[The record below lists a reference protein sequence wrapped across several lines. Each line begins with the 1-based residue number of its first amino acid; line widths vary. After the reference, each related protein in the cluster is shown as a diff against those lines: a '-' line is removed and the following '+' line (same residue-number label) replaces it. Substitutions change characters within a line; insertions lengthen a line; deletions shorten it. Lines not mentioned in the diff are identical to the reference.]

1 MHATALA
8 GLAYAAAPRGAGLDL
23 RVILPAVAVCLF
35 CLCMYCHG
43 ELVFRKPAG
52 RYLTQYYLFISLGC
66 AIGAL
71 GGGPIRAV
79 RALSAN
85 FGGKPI
91 CTRIGGGK
99 TAPDD
104 AALHNGALKFDAL
117 AARFSTASQ
126 RKEIVDAVQRLD
138 RIPVRELVRLLARV
152 RPPAGRARSAGWPR
166 SRR

>member
-71 GGGPIRAV
+71 MVSIIFPMTLAGIFDLPATLVGCAMLTVLLEYRKSWITDLLWIGLAIAVVMAAAARIRAY
-79 RALSAN
+79 SA
-85 FGGKPI
+85 G
-91 CTRIGGGK
+91 
-99 TAPDD
+99 
-104 AALHNGALKFDAL
+104 
-117 AARFSTASQ
+117 
-126 RKEIVDAVQRLD
+126 
-138 RIPVRELVRLLARV
+138 ARV
-152 RPPAGRARSAGWPR
+152 WAGTFMEA
-166 SRR
+166 